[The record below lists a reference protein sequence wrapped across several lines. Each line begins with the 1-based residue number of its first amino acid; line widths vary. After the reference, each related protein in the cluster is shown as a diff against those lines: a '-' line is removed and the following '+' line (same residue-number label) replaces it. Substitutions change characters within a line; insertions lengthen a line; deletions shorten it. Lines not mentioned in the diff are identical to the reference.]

1 VDEPERYRFVF
12 AMTKL
17 ASFPDGL
24 AGTRRP
30 PYRLFGGF
38 RFALAT
44 MVLLQHCLLLLPNP
58 AKETFYWLELGA
70 VAVTVFFALS
80 GFVVAEAM
88 ASFYA
93 GRPARFLA
101 NRALR
106 IFPLYG
112 AVLVLTIG
120 LDSGL
125 YVAGRL
131 VTLDG
136 TLRGPPWQADVI
148 LSGLLEIVPGLPA
161 HRLGAPAFSLIP
173 FAWTLRIELL
183 FYLGAAAIFW
193 LPARYRRGP
202 ALLCLA
208 YAVFGLFLWWHAHL
222 PGQLL
227 CIPIFA
233 FGIWAYRA
241 ELSTSPWATANLF
254 VLSVCSALA
263 FTYWGQRGHPMLAFQ
278 LPLLGLLFAT
288 LLVLARTR
296 VRSPALIAWDKRLGA
311 LSYPIYIG
319 HGLILTALRSLTPDR
334 SWPLYAAGAVGS
346 IALAIV
352 LDAAID
358 RPMQAIRARLRGVT
372 I

>member
-1 VDEPERYRFVF
+1 
-12 AMTKL
+12 MTKL